1 MSRLANTIAMVVGA
15 GQSPG
20 ETLGNGRAT
29 ALLFASE
36 GASVPAVDRDI
47 ASAEQSVA
55 LIRSEGGE
63 AQAFEAD
70 VINEEV
76 LSLTLLVIHRQVCA
90 GVFDREV
97 A

>member
-1 MSRLANTIAMVVGA
+1 MSRLANKITMMVGA

-20 ETLGNGRAT
+20 ETLGNRRAT

-47 ASAEQSVA
+47 TLAEQSVA
-55 LIRSEGGE
+55 LLRNESGE
-63 AQAFEAD
+63 AQALEAD
-70 VINEEV
+70 VNIRC
-76 LSLTLLVIHRQVCA
+76 IHA
-90 GVFDREV
+90 F